1 MGAIFGLAGIFAAAC
16 LYLLYALVKLVF
28 LLATF
33 AAQLI
38 FSISGLIARLIIYA
52 FRRFSQ
58 RAPTAVPAETARSTR
73 ASSRK
78 RKVVPE
84 GLKPTLRRTKAPKR

>member
-16 LYLLYALVKLVF
+16 LYLFYALVKLVF

-38 FSISGLIARLIIYA
+38 FAISGLIARAIIYTYHQIRSRNA
-52 FRRFSQ
+52 TPPVVPRTKKR
-58 RAPTAVPAETARSTR
+58 VPAGLKPTRKRSTR
-73 ASSRK
+73 A
-78 RKVVPE
+78 
-84 GLKPTLRRTKAPKR
+84 KAIRGKG